1 MSGEFKSGMQCLEF
15 EALLADAL
23 DGTLTG
29 QAMANF
35 NSHKASCP
43 TCAPMFAEAEA
54 GLSWL
59 KSLDE
64 VEPPADMVRS
74 IMLATVGMEN
84 AAQAIQVE
92 RKPFMQK
99 LRELVQPIF
108 APVMTPRFAM
118 SFGMAFFSISML
130 LNVSGV
136 RIADLRN
143 MDLSAR
149 GLTRTYHETQA
160 KAAKYYDNMR
170 VVYEVQS
177 KVRDLKRA
185 ATSDEGK
192 QQNNQGTEQDQNKTK
207 SKEPERNQYE
217 NYSQDGNRLQWAV
230 LKYGNPAGS
239 GLMRRES

>member
-1 MSGEFKSGMQCLEF
+1 MSGESKSGMQCAEF

-29 QAMANF
+29 QAMVNF

-54 GLSWL
+54 GLNWL
-59 KSLDE
+59 QSLHE

-74 IMLATVGMEN
+74 IMLATVGAES
-84 AAQAIQVE
+84 AARAAEIEHKSFTQ
-92 RKPFMQK
+92 R
-99 LRELVQPIF
+99 LREMVQPIF

-130 LNVSGV
+130 LNVTG
-136 RIADLRN
+136 LRVTDIRRV
-143 MDLSAR
+143 DLSPR
-149 GLTRTYHETQA
+149 GITRTYHETEA
-160 KAAKYYDNMR
+160 KVVKYYDNLR
-170 VVYEVQS
+170 VVYEFQS
-177 KVRDLKRA
+177 KVRDLRRA

-192 QQNNQGTEQDQNKTK
+192 QQNNQGTEQNENKTK

-217 NYSQDGNRLQWAV
+217 NYSQDSNRLQWAV
-230 LKYGNPAGS
+230 LRHGDPAGS
-239 GLMRRES
+239 GLMRRVS